1 MAINA
6 EMIERGR
13 DDFMRGYVEA
23 MLWAN
28 TFVERGDYESEPED
42 VRYWYQSPGRW
53 WQDTPV
59 SLEDAAQ
66 FWDAHCYVLLSL
78 DRGAYSAY
86 SVRNGGMAGHDLALT
101 HGGHGTGFWDRGL
114 GRIGDM
120 LSDDAKTYGTH
131 TLTLCVDENDDVLSA
146 YNE

>member
-1 MAINA
+1 MSINA

-13 DDFMRGYVEA
+13 EDFMRGYVEA

-28 TFVERGDYESEPED
+28 TFVERESGGIEPTD
-42 VRYWYQSPGRW
+42 VFYWYQTPGRW
-53 WQDTPV
+53 WEDTPV
-59 SLEDAAQ
+59 NVEDAGI
-66 FWDAHCYVLLSL
+66 FWDEHCYVLMSL
-78 DRGAYSAY
+78 DCGAYSRN
-86 SVRNGGMAGHDLALT
+86 SVHSAAQAGHDFALNRNH
-101 HGGHGTGFWDRGL
+101 HGAGFWDRGL

-146 YNE
+146 HNI